1 MIPAALPRSSVPRRR
16 LLGVALCAA
25 LLVLLAVAG
34 PALAGVV
41 TPEKPASPNA
51 EDISTLYK
59 ITLYVAIVIFLVVEG
74 TLLWSLIRHRT
85 ARGSP
90 DAVQVRGN
98 TPLELG
104 WTVAAALI
112 LVVLAAVTFIY
123 LSGIKNP
130 APSGPSGLQAKRGTQ
145 FAALDQP
152 APPKSGGPTVNV
164 KVNGQQY
171 VWRFQYP
178 GQQPLFSYYEL
189 VVPINTTVTLDITS
203 SDVIH
208 SWWIPRFGPKADAVP
223 GYTNH
228 DWFKVK
234 QPGIYRGQ
242 CAELCGEGHADMRA
256 QVRAVTSDEYKAWT
270 QRQHAD
276 LLASQKLLSEARKKR
291 VKAGQVD

>member
-1 MIPAALPRSSVPRRR
+1 MIPAALPRSPVPRRR
-16 LLGVALCAA
+16 LLGVALFAA

-74 TLLWSLIRHRT
+74 TLLWSLFRHR
-85 ARGSP
+85 ARRGAAE
-90 DAVQVRGN
+90 AVQVRGN

-112 LVVLAAVTFIY
+112 LVVLATVTFIY
-123 LSGIKNP
+123 LGGIKNP
-130 APSGPSGLQAKRGTQ
+130 APSGPAGLQAQKGAQ
-145 FAALDQP
+145 YAALDQP
-152 APPKSGGPTVNV
+152 APPKSGGPTLNI
-164 KVNGQQY
+164 KVSGQQY
-171 VWRFQYP
+171 IWRFQYP
-178 GQQPLFSYYEL
+178 GQQPLFSYYEM
-189 VVPINTTVTLDITS
+189 VVPINTTVTLDINS

-234 QPGIYRGQ
+234 KPGVYTGN

-256 QVRAVTSDEYKAWT
+256 QVRAVTPDQYKAWT
-270 QRQHAD
+270 QRQRTD
-276 LLASQKLLSEARKKR
+276 ILASQKALSAARKVREKT
-291 VKAGQVD
+291 GQVD